1 MQKPWIFGLVLVLV
15 LGPFSFSQQPSGD
28 AAPMV
33 FAYAINA
40 RELVPVGDIEP
51 SAARSLTKAAC
62 STALVSIAL
71 KQDSV
76 NGKSRLVYETDE
88 EIPSGDYCLLGGAKP
103 HELSFVW
110 GSPMDK
116 PRTLVR
122 EKKCLREISN
132 AAEDLT
138 GRKAAACS
146 ILGGYGTG
154 RIELVDFAQSS
165 EKSPLAS
172 LMIIRHSLVD
182 DTQIYSQATFPA
194 NSAVWTAE
202 HDGNFRPERFR
213 HLFTV
218 SLSPDPNNGDWF
230 TAIEWDGPKGTDLV
244 LYEPVGD
251 VLKPIVA
258 NHDRATHKVEDA
270 DIAFK

>member
-1 MQKPWIFGLVLVLV
+1 
-15 LGPFSFSQQPSGD
+15 
-28 AAPMV
+28 MV

-182 DTQIYSQATFPA
+182 DT
-194 NSAVWTAE
+194 
-202 HDGNFRPERFR
+202 
-213 HLFTV
+213 
-218 SLSPDPNNGDWF
+218 
-230 TAIEWDGPKGTDLV
+230 IEWDGPKGTDLV